1 MALAGSMA
9 TARLVPHSHCK
20 LCEEPITEGEEYC
33 SEKCKTEYESKTKK
47 SNLKENLFI
56 VAAAIVVIVIGI
68 IFYF

>member
-20 LCEEPITEGEEYC
+20 LCKEPITEGEEYC
-33 SEKCKTEYESKTKK
+33 SEKCKTEYESKAKK
-47 SNLKENLFI
+47 SNIKESAFI
-56 VAAAIVVIVIGI
+56 IVAAIVVIAIGV

>member
-1 MALAGSMA
+1 MA

-33 SEKCKTEYESKTKK
+33 SEKCKTEYESKAKK
-47 SNLKENLFI
+47 STIKESVFI
-56 VAAAIVVIVIGI
+56 IAAAIVVIAIGV